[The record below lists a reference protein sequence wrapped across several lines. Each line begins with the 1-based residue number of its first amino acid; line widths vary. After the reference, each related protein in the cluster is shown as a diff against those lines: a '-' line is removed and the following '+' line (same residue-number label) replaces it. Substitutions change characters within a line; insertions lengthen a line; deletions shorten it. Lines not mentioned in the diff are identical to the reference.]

1 MAAARKTA
9 QTKPAAPV
17 GDPGDP
23 QSTPASPAA
32 VDPAPGADAAG
43 DAPAPPLADDRGDTP
58 AAPPLSKSD
67 LQEVEQPCAQ
77 CFPNGWPEGAFS
89 VGCEHGTWIRN

>member
-9 QTKPAAPV
+9 PTKPVAPAEE
-17 GDPGDP
+17 PGDQ

-32 VDPAPGADAAG
+32 G
-43 DAPAPPLADDRGDTP
+43 DVPAPPPADDRGDTP
-58 AAPPLSKSD
+58 AAPPPSKSD